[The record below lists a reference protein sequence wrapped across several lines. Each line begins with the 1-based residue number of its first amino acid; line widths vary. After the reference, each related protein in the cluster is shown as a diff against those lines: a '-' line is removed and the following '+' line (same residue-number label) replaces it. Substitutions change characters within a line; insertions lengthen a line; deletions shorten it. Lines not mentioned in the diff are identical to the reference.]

1 MEKELGG
8 EEDRLEEELAL
19 GCLADEG
26 VRVRS
31 EEEKVINGL
40 GLGLGDK
47 GVRLEEEEI
56 EEGDRS
62 EENVMDRLG
71 LGDEGV
77 RLEEEQVE
85 EGVRAEEKEMEVGD
99 EEKKEDIG
107 LGDEAVRFEQK
118 EGDDEGRISSDKEED
133 ESGMGSSI
141 VTKVGK

>member
-8 EEDRLEEELAL
+8 EEERLEEELAL
-19 GCLADEG
+19 GCITDEG

-31 EEEKVINGL
+31 EEKVIDGL

-47 GVRLEEEEI
+47 GLRLEEEEI

-62 EENVMDRLG
+62 EEKVMDGLG

-77 RLEEEQVE
+77 TLDEEQVE
-85 EGVRAEEKEMEVGD
+85 EAVRLEEKEMEVGD
-99 EEKKEDIG
+99 EEKKEEVG

-118 EGDDEGRISSDKEED
+118 EGDDEGGISWDEEED